1 MTISTNIKET
11 QYNIHDIPNMA
22 DITVDEVVD
31 SLVKEID
38 NELENTISDSDQLLL
53 PLTEK
58 EKYQI
63 PLQDIGNDTME
74 LIVKYNTQN
83 NGTKNDFIGGEII
96 EEEPIEEDLALNI
109 SEIPKEEDTVKEY
122 TLADYD
128 LSTGSIG
135 TINTLNHDESDDESE
150 NEIDNENNKV
160 LPNDEI
166 VEQIE
171 EVEPRVEKLHM
182 GVESNE
188 DDKIHEDSEQN
199 ILEREED
206 KTENENKESSSIEER
221 ETEFT
226 QPILPTI
233 PVDFAKNNLSDKDE
247 AQSIDSSIPEKQEE
261 NISEVVVELEAE
273 QQLNKSGIDMYI
285 SSSNHSVDDI
295 DDEPIMKP
303 LSTIIGLST
312 VNAESKIKLPSVED
326 SFNSPDY
333 VEINRSFGLPDVVY
347 QEPIVMTTIFEDG
360 ASTMT
365 ENSPPSKNIHPNDY
379 LSIWHLQNSGDKALN
394 TNKRITSPALSSH
407 SKFSDGTIATL
418 VNSAHDQP
426 IEPSPKASHFSFKPR
441 LVSRSKVSYSSSSSN
456 SSRVSSG
463 GAKPLVIPQNSQP
476 FSRISSLGTDAIYSN
491 GEYAFMGEVVDT
503 SIDFTKDNPLDFT
516 FNINDDISKLN
527 SSFALAPETS
537 LIKNITE
544 HNQTSKGENSI
555 ENLEE
560 SLSTIID
567 FDKPNVLSNY
577 LENELGAGFGDFLY
591 IIDKENSANLK
602 DNKDETNIIDLDCV
616 SEAKSVRSNTDK
628 DAASIADETILF
640 EHFEPVSPVK
650 ITETRQLANTS
661 HTQSPI
667 KVVGQK
673 DHKQSI
679 QLITNELNDAPKVEY
694 IEPFKEDSIMET
706 GSSIEEVDNS
716 SQIELSKI
724 KVSRT
729 EKEVV
734 PAIISEPLP
743 DEGKLYI
750 SFESLSF
757 LDLEAV
763 ESHKAKFSIQC
774 KMGDN
779 RVTTPYEK
787 LTNRHL
793 DMKKDMALTLSE
805 EFLNNDENRLEILVK
820 CNYEKVKTELVPM
833 KEKVQVGKKHLFRK
847 TKYIYKTRYVQR
859 SLETDRWDHLFGPNG
874 EYCKGSHN
882 FTKEELR
889 DLKFNKKSITISLK
903 NDWAKGLNPYE
914 VISLRIK
921 VSHISRTSKD
931 EILPSSLRVA
941 NQILEKYKKQQN
953 ITKCGYM
960 VQDGGDLSGKI
971 QRRYYELNGNVL
983 TACHETSHKPQLL
996 INLLNV
1002 KTVAGYDNYNEDDQR
1017 KFTNFTD
1024 MILLNECIQL
1034 VFDNGEVI
1042 SFNVEGGEE
1051 EKSDWF
1057 MKINEVIQLNVAHQ
1071 PWVKQLLREEELKS
1085 Q

>member
-1 MTISTNIKET
+1 MSISTSIQKAE
-11 QYNIHDIPNMA
+11 YNIHGIPNMA

-38 NELENTISDSDQLLL
+38 NELENTISNSDQLLL
-53 PLTEK
+53 PLIEK
-58 EKYQI
+58 EKFQI
-63 PLQDIGNDTME
+63 PLQDIGNDTMDM
-74 LIVKYNTQN
+74 IVKYNTEN
-83 NGTKNDFIGGEII
+83 NGTKNDL
-96 EEEPIEEDLALNI
+96 IEEDPTEQDFGLNI
-109 SEIPKEEDTVKEY
+109 SKVHREEDTVKEY

-128 LSTGSIG
+128 LSVSSIG
-135 TINTLNHDESDDESE
+135 TINTLNHNESE
-150 NEIDNENNKV
+150 EENEHDRDNDKDKE
-160 LPNDEI
+160 LPNNEPF
-166 VEQIE
+166 EQIE
-171 EVEPRVEKLHM
+171 
-182 GVESNE
+182 GVENNLEKQSVELENNE
-188 DDKIHEDSEQN
+188 RDMVQQNSQQN
-199 ILEREED
+199 ILEHKED
-206 KTENENKESSSIEER
+206 KIEE
-221 ETEFT
+221 ENVGISSVHKQGTELE
-226 QPILPTI
+226 QPILPMI
-233 PVDFAKNNLSDKDE
+233 PAGFSKYDSPDKDE
-247 AQSIDSSIPEKQEE
+247 IHSINNNIQENE
-261 NISEVVVELEAE
+261 QDNNVNKETTQQKSEEPLNGTKIEVVLS
-273 QQLNKSGIDMYI
+273 Q
-285 SSSNHSVDDI
+285 SNESTDDV

-312 VNAESKIKLPSVED
+312 INADSEIKLPSVED

-333 VEINRSFGLPDVVY
+333 VEFNRSFGLPDVIY

-365 ENSPPSKNIHPNDY
+365 ENSPPLKNIQPNDY
-379 LSIWHLQNSGDKALN
+379 LSIWHFQNSSDKTTN
-394 TNKRITSPALSSH
+394 NNKRITSPALSSQ

-418 VNSAHDQP
+418 VNSAQDQS
-426 IEPSPKASHFSFKPR
+426 IEPLLKTSNFSFKPR

-456 SSRVSSG
+456 NSSRVSST
-463 GAKPLVIPQNSQP
+463 GAKPLVIPQSSQP
-476 FSRISSLGTDAIYSN
+476 FSRISSLGADAIYSN

-516 FNINDDISKLN
+516 FNANGDISKLN

-537 LIKNITE
+537 LIKKITE
-544 HNQTSKGENSI
+544 VNQSNEREKSI

-577 LENELGAGFGDFLY
+577 LENELGVGFGDFLY
-591 IIDKENSANLK
+591 TIDKENSVNLK
-602 DNKDETNIIDLDCV
+602 DKNDEPKIIDLDCI
-616 SEAKSVRSNTDK
+616 SETKSVESNTDK
-628 DAASIADETILF
+628 NTDSIIDETILF
-640 EHFEPVSPVK
+640 EHFEPSSPVK
-650 ITETRQLANTS
+650 IIESRQLINTS

-667 KVVGQK
+667 KVIGRK
-673 DHKQSI
+673 NHKQSI
-679 QLITNELNDAPKVEY
+679 QLISNELDNTPKIAY
-694 IEPFKEDSIMET
+694 NEPFKEDSIIET
-706 GSSIEEVDNS
+706 GSSIEDDNR
-716 SQIELSKI
+716 SQIETSKI
-724 KVSRT
+724 
-729 EKEVV
+729 E
-734 PAIISEPLP
+734 ISEIEKVITPVITSVPLP

-750 SFESLSF
+750 SFGSFSF
-757 LDLEAV
+757 LDLDAI
-763 ESHKAKFSIQC
+763 ESHKAKFSVQC
-774 KMGDN
+774 KMGANIVD
-779 RVTTPYEK
+779 TPYEK

-793 DMKKDMALTLSE
+793 EMKKDMVLTLSE
-805 EFLNNDENRLEILVK
+805 EFLDSEDNRLEILVK
-820 CNYEKVKTELVPM
+820 CNYEKVKTDLVPM

-847 TKYIYKTRYVQR
+847 TKYVYKTRYVQR
-859 SLETDRWDHLFGPNG
+859 SIESDRWDHLFGPNG
-874 EYCKGSHN
+874 EYCKGTHN
-882 FTKEELR
+882 FSKEELR
-889 DLKFNKKSITISLK
+889 DLKFSKKSITISLK
-903 NDWAKGLNPYE
+903 NKWAKGLNPYE

-941 NQILEKYKKQQN
+941 NQIVEKYKKQQN
-953 ITKCGYM
+953 ITNCGYM

-971 QRRYYELNGNVL
+971 QRRYYELKGNVL

-1051 EKSDWF
+1051 EKSNWF

-1085 Q
+1085 